1 MKKKIFIVLIITF
14 IIFNINC
21 FAIEYKRSNDNLLIP
36 SDVFV
41 DSSNIDNILKT
52 PAISS
57 KDKIYD
63 FLNILSDQEKHELK
77 NKIDEFIKETKIDIS
92 IVTTNDLCGFSINQ
106 YSNNFYDY
114 NDFLNEGIIF
124 VIYFND
130 IEPEIY
136 MGNIG
141 DKSSKVFDIYND
153 KRINQTLAYVYK
165 DIENKNYYKA
175 IDDYINILDG
185 FYRLNGDNYKVSKE
199 GKVVKSINWFEIG
212 VLSIC
217 LTFIINIFLLRK
229 LKVKNTFID
238 YEDKIDN
245 DSLIIKTDSETIV
258 SNIVSN

>member
-1 MKKKIFIVLIITF
+1 
-14 IIFNINC
+14 
-21 FAIEYKRSNDNLLIP
+21 
-36 SDVFV
+36 
-41 DSSNIDNILKT
+41 
-52 PAISS
+52 
-57 KDKIYD
+57 
-63 FLNILSDQEKHELK
+63 
-77 NKIDEFIKETKIDIS
+77 
-92 IVTTNDLCGFSINQ
+92 
-106 YSNNFYDY
+106 
-114 NDFLNEGIIF
+114 
-124 VIYFND
+124 
-130 IEPEIY
+130 

>member
-1 MKKKIFIVLIITF
+1 
-14 IIFNINC
+14 
-21 FAIEYKRSNDNLLIP
+21 
-36 SDVFV
+36 
-41 DSSNIDNILKT
+41 
-52 PAISS
+52 
-57 KDKIYD
+57 
-63 FLNILSDQEKHELK
+63 
-77 NKIDEFIKETKIDIS
+77 
-92 IVTTNDLCGFSINQ
+92 
-106 YSNNFYDY
+106 
-114 NDFLNEGIIF
+114 
-124 VIYFND
+124 
-130 IEPEIY
+130 

-141 DKSSKVFDIYND
+141 DKSSKVFDIYTD

>member
-1 MKKKIFIVLIITF
+1 
-14 IIFNINC
+14 
-21 FAIEYKRSNDNLLIP
+21 
-36 SDVFV
+36 
-41 DSSNIDNILKT
+41 
-52 PAISS
+52 
-57 KDKIYD
+57 
-63 FLNILSDQEKHELK
+63 
-77 NKIDEFIKETKIDIS
+77 
-92 IVTTNDLCGFSINQ
+92 
-106 YSNNFYDY
+106 
-114 NDFLNEGIIF
+114 
-124 VIYFND
+124 
-130 IEPEIY
+130 

-185 FYRLNGDNYKVSKE
+185 FYRLNGGNYKVSKE

-245 DSLIIKTDSETIV
+245 DSLIIKTDSDTII

>member
-1 MKKKIFIVLIITF
+1 M
-14 IIFNINC
+14 
-21 FAIEYKRSNDNLLIP
+21 Y
-36 SDVFV
+36 
-41 DSSNIDNILKT
+41 
-52 PAISS
+52 ISPWS
-57 KDKIYD
+57 YD
-63 FLNILSDQEKHELK
+63 FLNILSDQERYELK
-77 NKIDEFIKETKIDIS
+77 NKIDEFVKETKIDIS

-245 DSLIIKTDSETIV
+245 DSLMIKTDSETIV